1 MTPAEAAKILA
12 EFNKWRRGD
21 PPYDWIDDPAK
32 RKKLTYTPKQIGE
45 AIDIAVRAMKG
56 ENQMNNETTK
66 SDEIIVHPSPSADT
80 RSADHI
86 ITEDELRLSTEMHI
100 ADVRRGM
107 AWLARRLYEI
117 GERHDWTK
125 LSYLDEFYDQF
136 SKAQKTGE
144 WGNGWYDEIHVKKER
159 HHLNDE
165 MPSDV
170 TLLDVLEMIVDGV
183 CAGMARTGKYYPGE
197 LDAETLK
204 LAYANM
210 QKMIAAAVRVA
221 GPSDETSKQ

>member
-1 MTPAEAAKILA
+1 
-12 EFNKWRRGD
+12 
-21 PPYDWIDDPAK
+21 
-32 RKKLTYTPKQIGE
+32 
-45 AIDIAVRAMKG
+45 
-56 ENQMNNETTK
+56 MNNETTK

-100 ADVRRGM
+100 DDVRRGM

-125 LSYLDEFYDQF
+125 LSCLDEFYDQF

-144 WGNGWYDEIHVKKER
+144 WGTGWYDEIHIVKER
-159 HHLNDE
+159 HHLNEKCPD
-165 MPSDV
+165 DV
-170 TLLDVLEMIVDGV
+170 TLIDVLEMIVDGV

-204 LAYANM
+204 LAYANT
-210 QKMIAAAVRVA
+210 QKMIAEAVRVV
-221 GPSDETSKQ
+221 PSQTDVPINRFNPR